1 MDAPVAV
8 IARRTQ
14 RRQTRQFPL
23 SAHAKSACGT
33 LTFPSKRVSLFGL
46 TGAWGNALPSTPSNQ
61 VTELLHQWSNGDSGA
76 REKLVPL
83 VYDELRRM
91 ARNVLSDRR
100 DATLQSTALVHEA
113 YLRLVGH
120 TSVHWDNRLH
130 FFAVAAQLMRRI
142 LIDHVRMERAQKRGG
157 ESVTLVLDEAIAL
170 PAKRE
175 VDLVAL
181 DDALTELAALDERQ
195 CRLVELRFFGG
206 LTIEETAQALEISPA
221 TVKREWA
228 TARLWLLRE
237 ISRRAQA

>member
-1 MDAPVAV
+1 V
-8 IARRTQ
+8 
-14 RRQTRQFPL
+14 
-23 SAHAKSACGT
+23 SAHTKSACGS
-33 LTFPSKRVSLFGL
+33 LTFPGKRVSLFGL
-46 TGAWGNALPSTPSNQ
+46 KGARGNALSPTSSNQ
-61 VTELLHQWSNGDSGA
+61 VTELLQQWSNGDSAA

-91 ARNVLSDRR
+91 ARNVLSDRGR

-237 ISRRAQA
+237 ISRHAQA

>member
-1 MDAPVAV
+1 M
-8 IARRTQ
+8 Q
-14 RRQTRQFPL
+14 SL
-23 SAHAKSACGT
+23 SHSESTCNT
-33 LTFPSKRVSLFGL
+33 LTFPGKRVSLFEL
-46 TGAWGNALPSTPSNQ
+46 RGAWGNALPQNQSNQ
-61 VTELLHQWSNGDSGA
+61 VTELLQQWSNGDDAA

-100 DATLQSTALVHEA
+100 DQTLQSTALVHEA

-120 TSVHWDNRLH
+120 TSVHWDNRVH

-142 LIDHVRMERAQKRGG
+142 LIDHVRKERAQKRGG

-237 ISRRAQA
+237 MSRRVQA